1 MTVTASGRRAIR
13 GGNDLLVLTRA
24 FRAPIEDVWAAVT
37 VSDRLARW
45 FGTWRG
51 DPKSGTVHVRM
62 HAEGEVPEQA
72 WTILECRPQARLAVR
87 VGDGNEAWDFAVDLS
102 TQAETTTLEFTQ
114 AIDDPSGWES
124 IGPGWEYY
132 LDRLVVAE
140 SGGDPSTVDF
150 DRDYYPALGP
160 YYANLTADPE

>member
-1 MTVTASGRRAIR
+1 MTVTPSGRRVVR
-13 GGNDLLVLTRA
+13 SGNDLLVLTRT

-37 VSDRLARW
+37 VPVRLARW
-45 FGTWRG
+45 FGTWSG
-51 DPKSGTVHVRM
+51 DPKSGTVQVRM
-62 HAEGEVPEQA
+62 QAEGDVPEQS
-72 WTILECRPQARLAVR
+72 WTILECSPKTRLSVR
-87 VGDGNEAWDFAVDLS
+87 AGESSETWDFAVELS
-102 TQAETTTLEFTQ
+102 KQAGTTILEFTQ

-150 DRDYYPALGP
+150 ERDYYPALGP
-160 YYANLTADPE
+160 YYANLTAAPK